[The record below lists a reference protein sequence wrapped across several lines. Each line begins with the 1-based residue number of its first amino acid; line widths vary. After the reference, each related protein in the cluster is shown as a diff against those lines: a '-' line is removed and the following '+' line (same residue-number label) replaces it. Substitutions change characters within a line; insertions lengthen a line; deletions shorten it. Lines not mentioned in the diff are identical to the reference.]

1 MARLTPITAEQIA
14 TRTGTT
20 AAHVGELAA
29 IGVVRPGADG
39 AYTEADV
46 ARLRMALAFE
56 AAGIGPDQIQQAVA
70 DGDWTFEWLHLFL
83 RPPGAMTG
91 RTYAEFVVSLGS
103 RGMWLERVYAALG
116 LPEPELG
123 APTYAAEEEMLRQL
137 IEAWD
142 VDQGPEPAIRA
153 ARLMGDGISRI
164 VDGWVELFMEIMSG
178 PLRTNPLSAE
188 EWDRRLAGPAARLVS
203 TLGPLSA
210 WLMERQVDRSMTEVS
225 VDALERALELRGVRP
240 AQPVEPPAIVF
251 ADLTD
256 YTRLTEERGD
266 EHAAVAATQL
276 AELAFALARR
286 HGGRVVKQLGDGA
299 MLAFPSAAEAVHA
312 ALGLRD
318 AADRA
323 ALPPLHVGISAGPV
337 IVRDGDYFG
346 RTVNLAARV
355 ASAAGP
361 GEILVTP
368 DAVAA
373 ANLAAP
379 AGAGEPA
386 TGEPAVTPIGPQP
399 LKGLHEELP
408 LFRVD
413 RADRPA

>member
-1 MARLTPITAEQIA
+1 MTSLTPEQIA

-20 AAHVGELAA
+20 IEHVRELAE
-29 IGVVRPGADG
+29 IGVVRPAADG
-39 AYTEADV
+39 TYSAPDI

-56 AAGIGPDQIQQAVA
+56 AAGIGPEQIQRAVT
-70 DGDWTFEWLHLFL
+70 DGAWTFEWLHLFL
-83 RPPGAMTG
+83 RPPAGLTG
-91 RTYAEFVVSLGS
+91 RTYAEFVVSLGARS
-103 RGMWLERVYAALG
+103 TWLERVYAALG
-116 LPEPELG
+116 LPEPELD
-123 APTYAAEEEMLRQL
+123 APTYAEEEEMLRQL

-164 VDGWVELFMEIMSG
+164 VDGWVELFMEVTSG

-188 EWDRRLAGPAARLVS
+188 EWDRRLAGPAARLVA

-210 WLMERQVDRSMTEVS
+210 WLMDRQVDRSMTAVS

-240 AQPVEPPAIVF
+240 AQPVRPPAIVF

-276 AELAFALARR
+276 AELAFSLARR
-286 HGGRVVKQLGDGA
+286 HGGRVVKQLGDGV
-299 MLAFPSAAEAVHA
+299 MLAFPSASEAVHA
-312 ALGLRD
+312 SLGLRA

-323 ALPPLHVGISAGPV
+323 ALPPIHVGVSAGPV

-355 ASAAGP
+355 ASAAAA

-373 ANLAAP
+373 STMAASASSPSDLAF
-379 AGAGEPA
+379 
-386 TGEPAVTPIGPQP
+386 TPIGARS
-399 LKGLHEELP
+399 LKGMDEELA

-413 RADRPA
+413 RPA